1 MKSLITQNMAALMGL
16 LIPAGFASASDINCR
31 GEVTWVMDYPEQC
44 SGNTAFKTTG
54 SNGKWICPP
63 SDKGNALVLAALA
76 ADKEVEV
83 YISSQN
89 GVLDCNNIPDYTKA
103 RYVIINP

>member
-1 MKSLITQNMAALMGL
+1 MRKVVLLIGL
-16 LIPAGFASASDINCR
+16 LLPAGFASASDINCR
-31 GEVTWVMDYPEQC
+31 GKVTWVMDYPERC
-44 SGNTAFKTTG
+44 NGNTAFKTTG
-54 SNGKWICPP
+54 SNVKWICPP

-83 YISSQN
+83 YINSQN
-89 GVLDCNNIPDYTKA
+89 GVLDCNNMPDYSMA